1 MYYTIYKITNIVNS
15 KIYIGQHK
23 TDDLNDEYMG
33 SGLRLNRA
41 IKKYGLDNF
50 IKEILYVFDNEEDMN
65 SKEKELV
72 NEEFVKLKTTY
83 NICIGG
89 QGGFSYINS
98 NNMIMNNEMRSNSG
112 KIGGNIHKIK
122 MQINLDYR
130 KYRIDIFNKTC
141 RTTPKDYNFPFK
153 NKKHKEE
160 TKKKIGENSSKHQQG
175 CNNSQYGTCWVTN
188 GFRVM
193 KIKKEEYDSYIANG
207 YRKGRK

>member
-72 NEEFVKLKTTY
+72 NEE
-83 NICIGG
+83 
-89 QGGFSYINS
+89 YINS
-98 NNMIMNNEMRSNSG
+98 GKTYNLCPGGKGGFGYINQNNLCEYSTNGKKGRVKSNQKLELLYGSDYKTLMG
-112 KIGGNIHKIK
+112 KKAYEKAKKHPNW
-122 MQINLDYR
+122 R
-130 KYRIDIFNKTC
+130 KYGFSNKIHT
-141 RTTPKDYNFPFK
+141 
-153 NKKHKEE
+153 EE
-160 TKKKIGENSSKHQQG
+160 TRKKIGKANSLHQQG
-175 CNNSQYGTCWVTN
+175 LKNSQYGTCWITN
-188 GFRVM
+188 GTENK
-193 KIKKEEYDSYIANG
+193 KIRKEDLDSYIQQG
-207 YRKGRK
+207 YYKGRKLL